1 MVDLINPPDDMEA
14 RRQEARRR
22 RANREGL
29 DLGEPVQDIDAIEE
43 TRRRSAPPPPAPFD
57 APPPPAGEEAPG
69 RLVEFRK
76 KDKKKKEQE
85 LRPEED
91 TYPGALPVPE
101 VSKSR
106 LISRLGEIKKSVA
119 AKQAGKKKK
128 SAFNLTFWTFAVA
141 VLIPAVQ
148 SAAIDV
154 ELFAALDP
162 RLDVLATDLVWWASA
177 LKAARA
183 G

>member
-119 AKQAGKKKK
+119 AKQAGKKIEGEPEDTGKQLAAWLLNEVKVEPKK
-128 SAFNLTFWTFAVA
+128 
-141 VLIPAVQ
+141 
-148 SAAIDV
+148 
-154 ELFAALDP
+154 
-162 RLDVLATDLVWWASA
+162 
-177 LKAARA
+177 
-183 G
+183 